1 MRSRQLMLTQERGCA
16 RLQMN
21 RAGSDTAT
29 EVQKLSPVRQS
40 VADVTQGAVMN
51 PKQLLDDEAEAYRT
65 SDPVVG
71 LYHVYIIYP
80 VIPRG
85 VRCSSSRPQPS
96 YHVAL
101 TPPGSITSQGCVLDG
116 QIPDPL
122 ALRSRQH
129 F

>member
-71 LYHVYIIYP
+71 LYLRLYHSKSKFENT
-80 VIPRG
+80 PRG
-85 VRCSSSRPQPS
+85 SLQR
-96 YHVAL
+96 
-101 TPPGSITSQGCVLDG
+101 
-116 QIPDPL
+116 
-122 ALRSRQH
+122 
-129 F
+129 